1 MKRTVSQYL
10 ATILAKNHH
19 YRQTNFHHSTPF
31 FEAGT
36 PHPPVWQGLKNSHS
50 FCTHPHQLHGKN
62 KVSHTSSHMFVMQRL
77 FSAQPTTEDENMPL
91 ESEMRKRVGWLI
103 KVLAAVTITY
113 VSFNMFPIMGDSL
126 IWQSVAL
133 VRLDDPFMK
142 RSGASRISM
151 IATNDRRRKN
161 FVEAGGVTELA
172 KMLESAPDDKTRLE
186 AVKALVSLCEC
197 DVAVEALHT
206 TGAEGLLK
214 SLAQESSS
222 PDVKSQSLALLKTL
236 KQWKGGAK

>member
-1 MKRTVSQYL
+1 MRRTVSRLL
-10 ATILAKNHH
+10 ATSLAKK
-19 YRQTNFHHSTPF
+19 HHSMPF
-31 FEAGT
+31 HEAGT
-36 PHPPVWQGLKNSHS
+36 TCSPMGQVLRNSFIS
-50 FCTHPHQLHGKN
+50 KLQSCQLN
-62 KVSHTSSHMFVMQRL
+62 RENNISHLGCHIYVMRRL
-77 FSAQPTTEDENMPL
+77 YSAQPATEDEDVPI
-91 ESEMRKRVGWLI
+91 ESEVRRKVGWMI
-103 KVLAAVTITY
+103 KILAAITITY

-142 RSGASRISM
+142 RSGASRIAM

-172 KMLESAPDDKTRLE
+172 KMLESAPDNKTRRE

-197 DVAVEALHT
+197 EVAVEALHA

-214 SLAQESSS
+214 SLSQDSS
-222 PDVKSQSLALLKTL
+222 DGDLESQSLALLKKL
-236 KQWKGGAK
+236 EEWKGGAK

>member
-1 MKRTVSQYL
+1 ML
-10 ATILAKNHH
+10 
-19 YRQTNFHHSTPF
+19 
-31 FEAGT
+31 
-36 PHPPVWQGLKNSHS
+36 
-50 FCTHPHQLHGKN
+50 
-62 KVSHTSSHMFVMQRL
+62 VMQRL
-77 FSAQPTTEDENMPL
+77 YSAQPTPEEEYVPL

-103 KVLAAVTITY
+103 KILAAVTITY

-172 KMLESAPDDKTRLE
+172 KMLESAPDDKTRRE

-197 DVAVEALHT
+197 GVAVEALHA

-214 SLAQESSS
+214 SLVQGSSDADVESH
-222 PDVKSQSLALLKTL
+222 SLILIKKLEESR
-236 KQWKGGAK
+236 GGAK